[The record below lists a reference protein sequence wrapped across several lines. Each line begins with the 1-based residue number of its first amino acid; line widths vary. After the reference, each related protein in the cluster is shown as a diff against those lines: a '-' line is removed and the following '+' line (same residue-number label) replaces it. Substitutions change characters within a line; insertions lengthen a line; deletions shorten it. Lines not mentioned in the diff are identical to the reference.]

1 MTPQIPLAAYSG
13 PSYFNKARFASYAT
27 QLEEVLQS
35 QPRSVLEIGKGNGL
49 LSFLLTG
56 AGVRCV
62 TADFDPALKPDLC
75 LDIRQPLPLE
85 DAAFD
90 VVCAFEILEH
100 VPFEFFGKVMKEML
114 RVCRT
119 CVCLSVPDCEPL
131 VGFDLRLPWIG
142 PVHFQREFTRWR
154 KPEHVFDGE
163 HYWEIGKRGY
173 PLSRI
178 LACIRQAGGEV
189 VRTHRIFEMHR
200 HRFFR
205 VVHAARESGQRGER

>member
-1 MTPQIPLAAYSG
+1 MTPQIPTAAYSS

-27 QLEEVLQS
+27 QLEEVLQT
-35 QPRSVLEIGKGNGL
+35 QPGSVLEIGKGNGL

-100 VPFEFFGKVMKEML
+100 IPFEFFGKAITEML

-119 CVCLSVPDCEPL
+119 CVCFSVPDCEPL
-131 VGFDLRLPWIG
+131 IGFDVRLPWWG
-142 PVHFQREFTRWR
+142 RLHAHRDFARWR

-163 HYWEIGKRGY
+163 HYWEIGKKGY

-178 LACIRQAGGEV
+178 LECIKDAGGV
-189 VRTHRIFEMHR
+189 VLQTHRIYEMHR

-205 VVHAARESGQRGER
+205 VARVAGESGERGRA